1 MEGHIVFDALMDA
14 EATRT
19 IFAVPEEPIFFAIA
33 PVVARALD
41 ARAVRTPALAAAGY
55 FLAGPVAGAF
65 LPSVGLLVLPR
76 ARTFYFK
83 YF

>member
-1 MEGHIVFDALMDA
+1 MDA
-14 EATRT
+14 EAS
-19 IFAVPEEPIFFAIA
+19 FAPLIVTELEPIFLANA
-33 PVVARALD
+33 SVVARALD
-41 ARAVRTPALAAAGY
+41 ALAFTHVAPAIAAAGY